1 MCVCVFSWNRSDS
14 FFKILTIILDAAD
27 ELVDV
32 EVEFDYEAELG
43 DELSIKTGDIVKDV
57 KRMEGGWWEGILNGR
72 RGVFPDNFVKV
83 RRFETKNDLHF
94 FYSFGCFFPLD
105 RYRHLSKIYI
115 FFVCCKG
122 TKPYKNFFRFTYL
135 LFFLMWGFYCLYLM
149 N

>member
-1 MCVCVFSWNRSDS
+1 M
-14 FFKILTIILDAAD
+14 LTIILDAAD

-94 FYSFGCFFPLD
+94 FIRLVVFS
-105 RYRHLSKIYI
+105 R
-115 FFVCCKG
+115 
-122 TKPYKNFFRFTYL
+122 
-135 LFFLMWGFYCLYLM
+135 
-149 N
+149 

>member
-1 MCVCVFSWNRSDS
+1 MKYF
-14 FFKILTIILDAAD
+14 LTIVLDAAD

-83 RRFETKNDLHF
+83 RRFERQKNDLHF
-94 FYSFGCFFPLD
+94 FIRLVVFS
-105 RYRHLSKIYI
+105 R
-115 FFVCCKG
+115 
-122 TKPYKNFFRFTYL
+122 
-135 LFFLMWGFYCLYLM
+135 
-149 N
+149 